1 MSRRKRPRE
10 GVKTVSVDENTS
22 RYNLCWVT
30 GGKIYLTE
38 AGINLDTPI
47 HEYTHLWANAMMQR
61 NPEGWQSIKDL
72 LMGTTVWEQVKND
85 RNYTDIKDDEN
96 AVALLDHV
104 RRALTKFW
112 IWVGTD
118 LFGTKL

>member
-1 MSRRKRPRE
+1 
-10 GVKTVSVDENTS
+10 
-22 RYNLCWVT
+22 
-30 GGKIYLTE
+30 
-38 AGINLDTPI
+38 
-47 HEYTHLWANAMMQR
+47 MMQR

-118 LFGTKL
+118 LFGIKDFKSIDEVIERVLLGLVNST